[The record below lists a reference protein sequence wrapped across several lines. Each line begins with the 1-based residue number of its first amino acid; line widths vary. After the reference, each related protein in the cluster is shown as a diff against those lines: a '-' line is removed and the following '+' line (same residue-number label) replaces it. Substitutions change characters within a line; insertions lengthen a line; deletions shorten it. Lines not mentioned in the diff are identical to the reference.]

1 MLHHTCR
8 GATFVPTSSCR
19 VALAGRS
26 PRRKRAWTSVIT
38 LHAILFHGIKG
49 RVEGE
54 QHTWITGFYWTLV
67 VMTTTTP

>member
-1 MLHHTCR
+1 
-8 GATFVPTSSCR
+8 
-19 VALAGRS
+19 LAGRS
-26 PRRKRAWTSVIT
+26 PRRKSAWTSVIT
-38 LHAILFHGIKG
+38 LHAILFHVIKG